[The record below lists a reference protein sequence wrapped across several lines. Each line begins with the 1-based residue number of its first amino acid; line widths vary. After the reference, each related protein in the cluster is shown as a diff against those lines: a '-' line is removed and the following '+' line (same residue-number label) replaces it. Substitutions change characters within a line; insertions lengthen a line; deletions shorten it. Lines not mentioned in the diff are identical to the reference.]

1 MASYNYLISKQEL
14 NAYQQGYQPEVQ
26 ASKQVSE
33 ASVCPFILLLLLQE
47 WASLNLDKNVKDY
60 NDLISNT
67 NYYSDKGANE
77 SQQAS
82 SNPNIDYSKEAQL
95 IIILI

>member
-1 MASYNYLISKQEL
+1 MGLCASWSSNSYKQD
-14 NAYQQGYQPEVQ
+14 QDSSEVKLQ

-33 ASVCPFILLLLLQE
+33 ASVCLFILLLLLQE

-67 NYYSDKGANE
+67 NYYSDIGANE